1 MRCRGF
7 LILLLCGYLAWS
19 LEVAAADSPVLYQ
32 LVTGGVVEHVLE
44 KRQDLNFLA
53 LSLGLRPW
61 VLAWQ
66 NKLKINTTLP
76 SGTRLLVDTT
86 HIVPTEL
93 SHGLVINLPE
103 LLLYQFHQGVY
114 QRRYALAVGK
124 KSWPT
129 PTGDFYIRNKAENP
143 TWTVPAS
150 IQAEMEELGQEV
162 VEKVPPGPKNPLGK
176 YWLGT
181 SAPGVGIHATNRPWS
196 VGHFVSHGCIRM
208 LPGEIAQL
216 YPQVEVGTP
225 VKIIYQPVKMA
236 LTPQKRLFLE
246 AHPNIYGK
254 KLDYLAV
261 VENLAKNH
269 NLETRLNWQ
278 KVIQVLK
285 IKSGVAQ
292 DVTRDP
298 EPTQAAASP
307 PDASRPREMGLFPL
321 QGQDTKLE

>member
-1 MRCRGF
+1 MRKNFR
-7 LILLLCGYLAWS
+7 LLLTGIILVFACTWTWAEEPLLYHLVSGGLA
-19 LEVAAADSPVLYQ
+19 EY
-32 LVTGGVVEHVLE
+32 TTE
-44 KRQDLNFLA
+44 KRQDLNSLA

-66 NKLKINTTLP
+66 NKLKLNTTLP
-76 SGTRLLVDTT
+76 SGTKLLVDTS

-103 LLLYQFHQGVY
+103 LLLYHFHQGVY

-150 IQAEMEELGQEV
+150 IQAEMEEMGREV
-162 VEKVPPGPKNPLGK
+162 VEKVPPGPQNPLGK

-208 LPGEIAQL
+208 LPEEIAQL
-216 YPQVEVGTP
+216 YQLVEVGTP
-225 VKIIYQPVKMA
+225 VRIIYRPVKLA

-246 AHPNIYGK
+246 AHPNIYGW

-261 VENLAKNH
+261 VETLAKTH
-269 NLETRLNWQ
+269 NLEAKLNWQ

-298 EPTQAAASP
+298 EPTKAAASP
-307 PDASRPREMGLFPL
+307 AGLASPRELGLFPL
-321 QGQDTKLE
+321 QAQDTKVE

>member
-1 MRCRGF
+1 MRGNLR
-7 LILLLCGYLAWS
+7 LLLWTGIVLTLSCLRT
-19 LEVAAADSPVLYQ
+19 AAEEPVLYH
-32 LVTGGVVEHVLE
+32 LVSGGLVEYSTE
-44 KRQDLNFLA
+44 KRQDLNSLA

-61 VLAWQ
+61 VVAWQ
-66 NKLKINTTLP
+66 NKLKLNTTLP
-76 SGTRLLVDTT
+76 PGTKLLIDTS

-208 LPGEIAQL
+208 LPEEIAQL
-216 YPQVEVGTP
+216 YQQVEVGTP
-225 VKIIYQPVKMA
+225 VRIIYRPVKMA
-236 LTPQKRLFLE
+236 LTPQQRLFLE

-254 KLDYLAV
+254 KIDYLALV
-261 VENLAKNH
+261 DNLAKTY
-269 NLETRLNWQ
+269 NLESKLNWQ
-278 KVIQVLK
+278 KVLQVLK

-298 EPTQAAASP
+298 EPTKAAASP
-307 PDASRPREMGLFPL
+307 AGPAPPRELGLFPL
-321 QGQDTKLE
+321 QAQDTKVE

>member
-1 MRCRGF
+1 MRKKLHLVLVTS
-7 LILLLCGYLAWS
+7 LILAFPSKG
-19 LEVAAADSPVLYQ
+19 AASEEPILYH
-32 LVTGGVVEHVLE
+32 LVSGGPAEFTTE

-53 LSLGLRPW
+53 LSLGIRPW

-66 NKLKINTTLP
+66 NKLKLNATLP
-76 SGTRLLVDTT
+76 PGSKLVIDTS

-129 PTGDFYIRNKAENP
+129 PTGDYYIRNKAENP

-216 YPQVEVGTP
+216 YQQVEVGTP
-225 VKIIYQPVKMA
+225 VRIIYRPVKMA

-254 KLDYLAV
+254 KIDYLAV
-261 VENLAKNH
+261 VETLVKTH
-269 NLETRLNWQ
+269 NLETRINWP
-278 KVIQVLK
+278 KVIQTLK

-298 EPTQAAASP
+298 EPTKAAATP
-307 PDASRPREMGLFPL
+307 ANLAPPRELGLFPL
-321 QGQDTKLE
+321 QVQDTKIE